1 MFPGEGPRRR
11 ALRTLS
17 PVTSGSS
24 RPDAP
29 PCRATAAPPLPP
41 SRETS
46 VERGRCFSPTSATD
60 VRHEHPCHR
69 PTAERAVSLGER
81 CVDPADPSPPTKAG
95 AKDPRCA
102 RPPCGDPTPADPR
115 IDGAVPASIL
125 LVHTDRCPRLPP
137 LGGEPRR
144 GPKGPRRRTVVGCGA
159 AARAT
164 SDVSCHAHSRTTVG
178 AIIRPRTSRTAS
190 TAASSKATACDDPRR
205 LPSAGAPWTRAFA
218 RAHPRYWLGAC
229 HRAPRFATREPASGA
244 RSPTF
249 ALAKDD

>member
-17 PVTSGSS
+17 PVTRGSS

-69 PTAERAVSLGER
+69 PTAERADSHQGER
-81 CVDPADPSPPTKAG
+81 CVDPADPSLRQAG
-95 AKDPRCA
+95 TNDPRCA
-102 RPPCGDPTPADPR
+102 RPPCGDPTPADPHLT
-115 IDGAVPASIL
+115 A
-125 LVHTDRCPRLPP
+125 RCQLRSFPCTLTVARSSSSRRR
-137 LGGEPRR
+137 PRR
-144 GPKGPRRRTVVGCGA
+144 SPVGGPRRRTVVGCGA

-178 AIIRPRTSRTAS
+178 AIIRPRTPRTAAA
-190 TAASSKATACDDPRR
+190 AASSKATACDDPRR
-205 LPSAGAPWTRAFA
+205 LPSAGAPWTRALA
-218 RAHPRYWLGAC
+218 RAHSQILVGSLSPCPSLGHEGAGF
-229 HRAPRFATREPASGA
+229 RGPFANLCSREG
-244 RSPTF
+244 
-249 ALAKDD
+249 